1 MANKFKYN
9 KLGSEADSIFKGNW
23 AINNTPA
30 NTGGGPS
37 SATSF
42 YHGANI
48 PSGGY
53 TVYSPNG
60 VFVANNDTEL
70 VGKINSLGANI
81 TDVSE
86 ALTWVAGQSTHMVLN
101 KPIDNMV
108 TSGLVLNVDA
118 SHVSSFNDSKPTVNV
133 LPSSNVLLTSY
144 NDHGGTHATDAGF
157 TLFGNAS
164 LRNTSNPGQYWNG
177 VYLTGLSSILTP
189 GVTYTYSFYI
199 YFTTDQTTIIYFGYG
214 APGFTGVKG
223 KWNRVST
230 TFVATTQDYFYVAL
244 QVSDGL
250 PVSTFYLANLQIE
263 AKSEATPFVNGTRA
277 QNTAWRD
284 LSSSNNNGTLANGTS
299 FNSKGYITFD
309 GVDDEV
315 NTSYTAQLNDFTT
328 TVLFKD
334 GGTAAWGRMVDKGYT
349 DGFFISNYFATYGAG
364 YVGCGIIEPSPPHG
378 VALQYDTSRWHSFT
392 SVRSG
397 GTQTIYLDGVLNNAT
412 RSVSAA
418 TLNVT
423 TVSIGAW
430 SGATDSQRFTGNISK
445 VLMYNKALTT
455 TEILQNYHGGP
466 IVTSGLTFAV
476 DAGNLVSYES
486 GSTTTYSLTGSET
499 GTLVNGVGYNT
510 GNGGSWTFDGGDDY
524 IQLNSSVIPA
534 GNEISISFWNFG
546 INAPSSSIIA
556 ASFNSSDQ
564 TLNVHLPWSNNGIY
578 WDCGYPFNRIDK
590 IATNAEYQ
598 GWHNWVFTKNATTG
612 NMSIYLDGNLWH
624 SGSGLTSAIPAMTA
638 ARMGSYWNSQLYHSG
653 RIAQCLIH
661 NRALTADEVVQN
673 FRAQR
678 NRFGI

>member
-9 KLGSEADSIFKGNW
+9 KLGSEANSIFKGNW
-23 AINNTPA
+23 AIDNTA
-30 NTGGGPS
+30 RNTGGGPS

-48 PSGGY
+48 PEGGY

-70 VGKINSLGANI
+70 VGKVNSLGADV
-81 TDVSE
+81 TDISQ
-86 ALTWVAGQSTHMVLN
+86 ALTWASGQSTHMVLN
-101 KPIDNMV
+101 KQIDNIV

-133 LPSSNVLLTSY
+133 LPSSNALLTSY
-144 NDHGGTHATDAGF
+144 HDHGGTHTTDSGF

-164 LRNTSNPGQYWNG
+164 LRNTSNPAQYWNG
-177 VYLTGLSSILTP
+177 VYLTGMSAILTP

-214 APGFTGVKG
+214 APGFTGVRG
-223 KWNRVST
+223 KWNRVSH
-230 TFVATTQDYFYVAL
+230 TFVATSQDYFYVAL
-244 QVSDGL
+244 QVSDNL
-250 PVSTFYLANLQIE
+250 PVSAFYLANLQIE
-263 AKSEATPFVNGTRA
+263 AKSEATPFVNGARS
-277 QNTAWRD
+277 QNTTWRD
-284 LSSSNNNGTLANGTS
+284 LSNSNNNGTLANGTS
-299 FNSKGYITFD
+299 FNSKGSITFD

-349 DGFFISNYFATYGAG
+349 DGFFISNHFATYGAG

-378 VALQYDTSRWHSFT
+378 VALQYDTGRWHSFT

-397 GTQTIYLDGVLNNAT
+397 TNQTIYLDGVLNNAT

-418 TLNVT
+418 TLNAT

-445 VLMYNKALTT
+445 VLMYNRALTT
-455 TEILQNYHGGP
+455 TEISQNYHGAP
-466 IVTSGLTFAV
+466 IVTNGLTFAV

-564 TLNVHLPWSNNGIY
+564 TLNIHLPWSNNGIY

-612 NMSIYLDGNLWH
+612 NMSIYLDGALWH
-624 SGSGLTSAIPAMTA
+624 SGSGLTSTIPTMTA

-661 NRALTADEVVQN
+661 NRALTADEVKQN
-673 FRAQR
+673 FSAQR

>member
-1 MANKFKYN
+1 MPNKFKYN

-48 PSGGY
+48 PVGGY

-70 VGKINSLGANI
+70 VGKVNSLGADV
-81 TDVSE
+81 TDISQ
-86 ALTWVAGQSTHMVLN
+86 ALTWAAAQSTHMVLN
-101 KPIDNMV
+101 KPIDNIV
-108 TSGLVLNVDA
+108 TSGLALNVDA

-133 LPSSNVLLTSY
+133 LPASNRLLTSY
-144 NDHGGTHATDAGF
+144 NDHGGTHTTDAGF
-157 TLFGNAS
+157 PLFGNAS
-164 LRNTSNPGQYWNG
+164 LRNTSNPAQDWNG

-199 YFTTDQTTIIYFGYG
+199 YFTTSNTSITYFGYG
-214 APGFTGVKG
+214 APGFTGVQG

-230 TFVATTQDYFYVAL
+230 TFVATSQDYFYVTL
-244 QVSDGL
+244 QYSNGL
-250 PVSTFYLANLQIE
+250 PVSTYYLANLQIE
-263 AKSEATPFVNGTRA
+263 AKSSATPFVNGTRS
-277 QNTAWRD
+277 QNSTLYD
-284 LSSSNNNGTLANGTS
+284 LSGNNKNGTLTNGPTL
-299 FNSKGYITFD
+299 NSNGYITFD
-309 GVDDEV
+309 GNDDYISIL
-315 NTSYTAQLNDFTT
+315 NPLNQLNASQ
-328 TVLFKD
+328 V
-334 GGTAAWGRMVDKGYT
+334 W
-349 DGFFISNYFATYGAG
+349 
-364 YVGCGIIEPSPPHG
+364 
-378 VALQYDTSRWHSFT
+378 
-392 SVRSG
+392 
-397 GTQTIYLDGVLNNAT
+397 
-412 RSVSAA
+412 SVSALVKLNAGTSGPQYIINGLNNGVAADWYNSGPLLYLNGGANDYYTYGSGYIGGTGWKHLTYLFNNSTGFRKIYKNGILIGDAAGPNYTSTPSGQAA
-418 TLNVT
+418 TWYLGQMAG
-423 TVSIGAW
+423 SI
-430 SGATDSQRFTGNISK
+430 SSLQVYNRVISP
-445 VLMYNKALTT
+445 
-455 TEILQNYHGGP
+455 TEILQNYHGAP
-466 IVTSGLTFAV
+466 IVTDGLTFAV

-486 GSTTTYSLTGSET
+486 GSATTYSLIGSET

-546 INAPSSSIIA
+546 INAPNSSIIA

-612 NMSIYLDGNLWH
+612 NMSIYLDGALWH
-624 SGSGLTSAIPAMTA
+624 SGSGHTSTIPVMNV
-638 ARMGSYWNSQLYHSG
+638 ARMGSYWNSQLCHSG

-661 NRALTADEVVQN
+661 NRALTADEVTQN
-673 FRAQR
+673 FRAHR